1 MTCANGY
8 YKFAGTCKISCP
20 DKSFPVGGGGV

>member
-8 YKFAGTCKISCP
+8 YKFAGTCRTSCP
-20 DKSFPVGGGGV
+20 DKSFPVGGGAI